1 MDETKARGL
10 LVNIYELGMIREKIT
25 RWRTRHKNNV
35 TDNEDISN
43 AVDSIKI
50 HLLLITNDKE
60 LDETDFRGMDFDEIF
75 QLLVKKH
82 FEYLKKF
89 NEELLSSL

>member
-1 MDETKARGL
+1 MNETKARGL

-25 RWRTRHKNNV
+25 HWRSQKRNEAN
-35 TDNEDISN
+35 NEDISN
-43 AVDSIKI
+43 AVDSIKS

-60 LDETDFRGMDFDEIF
+60 LDETNFKGMDFDEIF

-82 FEYLKKF
+82 FEYLNKF
-89 NEELLSSL
+89 NEELLSL

>member
-1 MDETKARGL
+1 METKARGL

-25 RWRTRHKNNV
+25 HWRSQKRNEAN
-35 TDNEDISN
+35 NEDISN
-43 AVDSIKI
+43 AVDSIKS

-60 LDETDFRGMDFDEIF
+60 LGETDFKGMDFDEIF

-82 FEYLKKF
+82 FEYLNKF